1 MRIQW
6 NMSFKLIMNNCYLS
20 NNLYTH
26 RNVIFFIVLGLIF
39 FLTIFVKKIVLFN
52 DVNNFSN
59 KIRSRVGDLV
69 NLKNS
74 SFIVKELKF
83 MIVRAPRNYQ

>member
-1 MRIQW
+1 
-6 NMSFKLIMNNCYLS
+6 MSFKLIMNNCYLS
-20 NNLYTH
+20 NDLYTH
-26 RNVIFFIVLGLIF
+26 RNVVTSQCHFFYCSGFNF
-39 FLTIFVKKIVLFN
+39 FSNHICKKIVLFN

-59 KIRSRVGDLV
+59 KIRSRVRDLV